1 MRITIDSPI
10 PTSRGLGS
18 SSACILGGLCGANAL
33 LGEPVSALD
42 LLRLACE
49 LEGHPDNVTPA
60 LLGGLKA
67 ALVEQ
72 DCLLTADFNVSERLR
87 FAALV
92 PDFELETHRARQAL
106 PDAIP
111 HAQAAGALGKLAF
124 LLKGLETADSALLE
138 AAMNEPLHEPYRIP
152 RIPEYEEVRQLCVNQ
167 GAAAVMISGS
177 GPTLLAL
184 FLDTL
189 PEAALTLK
197 LKSLNHHWL
206 LLPCRVQHEGTRIE
220 MKEEP
225 HE

>member
-1 MRITIDSPI
+1 M
-10 PTSRGLGS
+10 
-18 SSACILGGLCGANAL
+18 
-33 LGEPVSALD
+33 SALD

-67 ALVEQ
+67 AIVDQ
-72 DCLLTADFNVSERLR
+72 DCLLTADFTVSDRLHW
-87 FAALV
+87 AALV
-92 PDFELETHRARQAL
+92 PDYELETQRARQAL
-106 PDAIP
+106 PAAIP

-152 RIPEYEEVRQLCVNQ
+152 LIPEYDEVRQLCRDQ

-177 GPTLLAL
+177 GPTLLAI

-189 PEAALTLK
+189 PEAALSLK
-197 LKSLNHHWL
+197 LKTLSHHWQ
-206 LLPCRVQHEGTRIE
+206 LLPCRVQQEGTRIE
-220 MKEEP
+220 MKEDFYE
-225 HE
+225 

>member
-1 MRITIDSPI
+1 M
-10 PTSRGLGS
+10 
-18 SSACILGGLCGANAL
+18 
-33 LGEPVSALD
+33 GEPVSALD

-72 DCLLTADFNVSERLR
+72 DCLLTADFSVSERLR

-106 PDAIP
+106 PDTIP

-152 RIPEYEEVRQLCVNQ
+152 LIPEYEEVRHRRF
-167 GAAAVMISGS
+167 S
-177 GPTLLAL
+177 
-184 FLDTL
+184 
-189 PEAALTLK
+189 
-197 LKSLNHHWL
+197 
-206 LLPCRVQHEGTRIE
+206 
-220 MKEEP
+220 
-225 HE
+225 